1 MDYDHLFSPIKLG
14 NIEIKNRIMMAP
26 MGTDL
31 PHPVRRWGEEEI
43 VYFAERAKGEVGLIM
58 SSFTHGTGVLADIFR
73 GHPLMAII
81 DDSMIPIH
89 EKLVKTAHQ
98 YGSKMFCQIAA
109 LGGKFGEA
117 GPSSIHSTN
126 FSSKPRELSN
136 EEVWQIIDDFG
147 QAARRA
153 REAGY
158 DGAEIHGGHGYLL
171 GQFISPAMNM
181 RTDEFGGSLEG
192 RLKVVVEIFQ
202 AMKKYAGEDFPV
214 GIKFSAWEDMYG
226 GTKNEEAARIAKR
239 MADEG
244 VCYLHVASLNTTIER
259 VTPYSSVPPMYTG
272 RNTLVPLA
280 ENVKKAVKDVPVVGV
295 GSIIRPEEADQM
307 IADGQCDMVALGR
320 TLLADAHWGK
330 NAKEGKRIRPCIR
343 CNVCHH
349 QLWLALPIVC
359 TVNPYLVLEAKEP
372 VEEAGTKK
380 KVMVVGA
387 GPGGINAALVASRRG
402 HDVTLY
408 EKQQYIG
415 GMLYPGSRPECKED
429 VRPLVDYYEG
439 ELSDST
445 VKVKTGVEV
454 TPELVEKEAPDA
466 LVIAVGGKSKM
477 PEIIG
482 IDGSN
487 VVAAVDALRDSSI
500 VKGDKVVIIGGGD
513 VGCETACH
521 LADEGKEVTIVEILP
536 ELMTD
541 QIINNVKM
549 LMFPL
554 LDEKG
559 VKYFTSTTTTM
570 IHEGGVEVTGAQ
582 GGRTLLADTVVVATG
597 LEPDEETKDN
607 LRLMCGNVYVV
618 GDCGELGRIREAVR
632 DGDLV
637 GRLI

>member
-1 MDYDHLFSPIKLG
+1 MALEHLFSPIKLG
-14 NIEIKNRIMMAP
+14 KLEIKNRIMMAP

-58 SSFTHGTGVLADIFR
+58 SSFTHGTKVLTDIFR

-89 EKLVKTAHQ
+89 EKLVKTAHDN
-98 YGSKMFCQIAA
+98 GAKIFCQIAA

-117 GPSSIHSTN
+117 GPSAIDSPNYT
-126 FSSKPRELSN
+126 SKPRELTN
-136 EEVWQIIDDFG
+136 EEIWQIIDDFG

-181 RTDEFGGSLEG
+181 RTDEFGGSFEG
-192 RLKVVVEIFQ
+192 RMKAPVEIFR
-202 AMKKYAGEDFPV
+202 AMKKYAGEDFPI
-214 GIKFSAWEDMYG
+214 GIKFSGWEDMPG
-226 GTKNEEAARIAKR
+226 GTENEESARIAKR

-244 VCYLHVASLNTTIER
+244 ICYLHVASLNTTSER
-259 VTPYSSVPPMYTG
+259 LSPYSSVPPMYTS

-295 GSIIRPEEADQM
+295 GSIIRPQEADQM
-307 IADGQCDMVALGR
+307 IAEGRCDMVALGR
-320 TLLADAHWGK
+320 TLLADAHWAK
-330 NAKEGKRIRPCIR
+330 NAREGKRIRPCIR

-349 QLWLALPIVC
+349 QLWLAEPIVC
-359 TVNPYLVLEAKEP
+359 TVNPYLVLEAQEP
-372 VEEAGTKK
+372 VQQTGAKK

-387 GPGGINAALVASRRG
+387 GPGGVNAALVASRRG

-408 EKQQYIG
+408 EKQPYIG

-429 VRPLVDYYEG
+429 VRPLLDYYEG
-439 ELSDST
+439 ELADST

-454 TPELVEKEAPDA
+454 TPDLVEKEAPDV
-466 LVIAVGGKSKM
+466 LVIAVGGKSKL
-477 PEIIG
+477 PEISG

-487 VVAAVDALRDSSI
+487 VVAAVDALRDVKM
-500 VKGDKVVIIGGGD
+500 VKGKKVVVIGGGD
-513 VGCETACH
+513 VGCEAACY

-559 VKYFTSTTTTM
+559 VKYYTSTTTTLV
-570 IHEGGVEVTGAQ
+570 HDGGVEVTGAQ
-582 GGRTLLADTVVVATG
+582 GGRTLPADSVVVATG
-597 LEPDEETKDN
+597 LEADGETKDK

-618 GDCGELGRIREAVR
+618 GDCAQLGRIREAVH
-632 DGDLV
+632 DGDQV